1 MTILSNQN
9 YALMGLHHSVKLPSI
24 IQFPSGLKKSSRS
37 TFYKVWTGCERAHPT
52 TRNATFADGM
62 QDTQYAFCAV
72 ARFWQI
78 GFSARRGNAQILP
91 PSIPVTFFRAAVRRG
106 RILDQLGDSGRR
118 DEEPIRDSRERGCKI
133 SDAHTRAQ
141 DRCLHKWP

>member
-24 IQFPSGLKKSSRS
+24 IQFPLGLKKKLEEHILQGLDRLRESASHS
-37 TFYKVWTGCERAHPT
+37 TQPLLTV
-52 TRNATFADGM
+52 
-62 QDTQYAFCAV
+62 YAGHMICV
-72 ARFWQI
+72 L
-78 GFSARRGNAQILP
+78 RGGQILANWILGATRQRANS
-91 PSIPVTFFRAAVRRG
+91 PSINPCHFFRAAVRRG

-118 DEEPIRDSRERGCKI
+118 DEEPIRERGCKI
-133 SDAHTRAQ
+133 SDARTRAQ